1 MSCGA
6 LLPCWWVTIRLEEP
20 FWETPL
26 LILEDTSFLNSLAS
40 HKFILARAMKLCS
53 ATLGFYRGI
62 INWGMCQ
69 PLLLPRTCPF
79 SAEKERLDKTLQHP
93 STEQVQLGYSSHALT
108 CRTKLKPEKNKTCW
122 ALWFTWQIKVCSR
135 CWYFIKKKIKKI
147 YSYWCKRNER
157 KKCKLEA
164 SEEVQ
169 SSIFFTCPV
178 IFSHHSLTSGKQSW
192 ADSSFPLPF
201 SSQAS
206 QKYLLLNLYFNF
218 YRNSVQKSLFKTPFH
233 FSLHL
238 RILLRG
244 LHSELG
250 R

>member
-6 LLPCWWVTIRLEEP
+6 LLPCWWVTIWLEEP

-26 LILEDTSFLNSLAS
+26 LILEDTLFLNSLAS

-135 CWYFIKKKIKKI
+135 CWYFIKKKLRRFIHTDVKEMKERNASLKLQKRFKAQ
-147 YSYWCKRNER
+147 YS
-157 KKCKLEA
+157 
-164 SEEVQ
+164 
-169 SSIFFTCPV
+169 
-178 IFSHHSLTSGKQSW
+178 
-192 ADSSFPLPF
+192 
-201 SSQAS
+201 
-206 QKYLLLNLYFNF
+206 LLA
-218 YRNSVQKSLFKTPFH
+218 P
-233 FSLHL
+233 
-238 RILLRG
+238 
-244 LHSELG
+244 
-250 R
+250 